1 MYAITLF
8 KLVFSVVTCWFTIKK
23 GVYKHSH
30 NGDSVG
36 IMECCVCICILS
48 YWFSLYAFCVHLLV
62 MVLVFGFVLSSGW
75 FRSGSLVKEYLFCE
89 KIFMYICAMF
99 KKLYRRYLLMRYQ
112 RLFERLLLSC
122 SEYACPEAVARK
134 RFLVITGMQW
144 DECIS
149 MWWSE
154 FGSVFSSHRL
164 SSPYKQEG
172 QGG

>member
-1 MYAITLF
+1 
-8 KLVFSVVTCWFTIKK
+8 
-23 GVYKHSH
+23 
-30 NGDSVG
+30 
-36 IMECCVCICILS
+36 
-48 YWFSLYAFCVHLLV
+48 
-62 MVLVFGFVLSSGW
+62 
-75 FRSGSLVKEYLFCE
+75 
-89 KIFMYICAMF
+89 MF